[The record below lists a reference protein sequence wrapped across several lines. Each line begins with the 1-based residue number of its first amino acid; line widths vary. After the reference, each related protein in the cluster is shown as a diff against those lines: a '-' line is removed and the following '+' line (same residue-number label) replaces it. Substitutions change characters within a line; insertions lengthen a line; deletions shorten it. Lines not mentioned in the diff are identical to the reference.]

1 MEPSARTR
9 ANGPQSI
16 KFVRM
21 KRCKICKAP
30 FVPTYSSLQATCTKP
45 QCLIEWGRVTE
56 RKKAKREIKRM
67 RENIKSVSQ
76 YRRELQKV
84 FNEFIRLRDKN
95 EPCISCGRTLPAKYD
110 AGHFYSVGAYP
121 NLRFNED
128 NVHGQC
134 VECNQ
139 HRHGNLLEYAPRL
152 TERIGFERASKLMVI
167 RNEPLRLSLEEI
179 KSKTEFYKNLVKEW
193 KTRNE

>member
-167 RNEPLRLSLEEI
+167 RNEPLRLTLEEI
-179 KSKTEFYKNLVKEW
+179 KAKTEYYKNLVKEW

>member
-1 MEPSARTR
+1 
-9 ANGPQSI
+9 
-16 KFVRM
+16 M
-21 KRCKICKAP
+21 KRCRVCKEK

-45 QCLIEWGRVTE
+45 TCLIEWGRMAE
-56 RKKAKREIKRM
+56 RKKAKREIRQMK
-67 RENIKSVSQ
+67 ENVKSVSQ

-95 EPCISCGRTLPAKYD
+95 ESCISCGRPLAGKYD
-110 AGHFYSVGAYP
+110 AGHFYSVGSYP

-128 NVHGQC
+128 NVHAQC

-152 TERIGFERASKLMVI
+152 TERIGFERASKLMAI
-167 RNEPLRLSLEEI
+167 RNEPLRLSLEEVKEKI
-179 KSKTEFYKNLVKEW
+179 EHYKKLVKEW

>member
-1 MEPSARTR
+1 
-9 ANGPQSI
+9 
-16 KFVRM
+16 M
-21 KRCKICKAP
+21 KRCKVCKQP
-30 FVPTYSSLQATCTKP
+30 FTPTYSSLQATCVKP
-45 QCLIEWGRVTE
+45 KCLIEWGRMAE
-56 RKKAKREIKRM
+56 RKKAKREIRQM

-76 YRRELQKV
+76 YRRELQKI
-84 FNEFIRLRDKN
+84 FNEFIRLRDRHQ
-95 EPCISCGRTLPAKYD
+95 PCISCGKTLPAKYD
-110 AGHFYSVGAYP
+110 AGHFYSVGSYP

-152 TERIGFERASKLMVI
+152 TERIGFERASKLMVL

-179 KSKTEFYKNLVKEW
+179 KKLIEEYKWKVKTLKSQF
-193 KTRNE
+193 

>member
-1 MEPSARTR
+1 
-9 ANGPQSI
+9 
-16 KFVRM
+16 M
-21 KRCKICKAP
+21 KRCRVCKQAFTP
-30 FVPTYSSLQATCTKP
+30 SYSSLQATCTKP
-45 QCLIEWGRVTE
+45 ACLIEWGRITE
-56 RKKAKREIKRM
+56 RKKAKREIRQM

-76 YRRELQKV
+76 YRRELQKI

-95 EPCISCGRTLPAKYD
+95 EPCISCGKPLVAKYD
-110 AGHFYSVGAYP
+110 AGHFYSVGSYP

-139 HRHGNLLEYAPRL
+139 HRHGNLLEYSPRL

-179 KSKTEFYKNLVKEW
+179 KAKTEYYKNLVKEW

>member
-1 MEPSARTR
+1 MA
-9 ANGPQSI
+9 
-16 KFVRM
+16 
-21 KRCKICKAP
+21 
-30 FVPTYSSLQATCTKP
+30 
-45 QCLIEWGRVTE
+45 E
-56 RKKAKREIKRM
+56 RKKAKREIRQM

-84 FNEFIRLRDKN
+84 FNEFIRLRDRN
-95 EPCISCGRTLPAKYD
+95 QPCISCDKKLPAKYD

-152 TERIGFERASKLMVI
+152 TERIGFERASKLMVL

-179 KSKTEFYKNLVKEW
+179 KKLTEEYKWKVKTLKLQS
-193 KTRNE
+193 

>member
-1 MEPSARTR
+1 
-9 ANGPQSI
+9 
-16 KFVRM
+16 M
-21 KRCKICKAP
+21 KRCKICKSP
-30 FVPTYSSLQATCTKP
+30 FTPTYSSLQATCTKP
-45 QCLIEWGRVTE
+45 QCLIEWGRLTE

-95 EPCISCGRTLPAKYD
+95 EPCISCGKPLPAKYD

-139 HRHGNLLEYAPRL
+139 HKHGNLLEYAPRL
-152 TERIGFERASKLMVI
+152 TERIGFERASKLMAT
-167 RNEPLRLSLEEI
+167 RNEPLRLSLEEVKAKI
-179 KSKTEFYKNLVKEW
+179 EHYKKLVKEW

>member
-1 MEPSARTR
+1 M
-9 ANGPQSI
+9 
-16 KFVRM
+16 V
-21 KRCKICKAP
+21 
-30 FVPTYSSLQATCTKP
+30 
-45 QCLIEWGRVTE
+45 E
-56 RKKAKREIKRM
+56 RKKAKREIRQM

-84 FNEFIRLRDKN
+84 FNEFIRLRDRN
-95 EPCISCGRTLPAKYD
+95 EPCISCGKKLPVKYD
-110 AGHFYSVGAYP
+110 AGHFYSVGSYP

-152 TERIGFERASKLMVI
+152 TERIGFERASKLMVL

-179 KSKTEFYKNLVKEW
+179 KQLIEHYKCKVKTQKSQF
-193 KTRNE
+193 

>member
-1 MEPSARTR
+1 
-9 ANGPQSI
+9 
-16 KFVRM
+16 M
-21 KRCKICKAP
+21 KRCKICKQP
-30 FVPTYSSLQATCTKP
+30 FTPTYSSLQATCVKP
-45 QCLIEWGRVTE
+45 QCLIEWGRMVE
-56 RKKAKREIKRM
+56 RKKAKREIRQM

-84 FNEFIRLRDKN
+84 FNEFIRLRDRN
-95 EPCISCGRTLPAKYD
+95 EPCISCGKKLPVKYD
-110 AGHFYSVGAYP
+110 AGHFYSVGSYP

-152 TERIGFERASKLMVI
+152 TERIGFERASKLMVL

-179 KSKTEFYKNLVKEW
+179 KQLIEHYKCKVKTQKSQF
-193 KTRNE
+193 

>member
-1 MEPSARTR
+1 
-9 ANGPQSI
+9 
-16 KFVRM
+16 M
-21 KRCKICKAP
+21 KRCKICKGP
-30 FVPTYSSLQATCTKP
+30 FTPTYSSLQPTCTSPLCILK
-45 QCLIEWGRVTE
+45 WA
-56 RKKAKREIKRM
+56 KKVDEKKGKREIKRM

-84 FNEFIRLRDKN
+84 FNEFIRLRDSK
-95 EPCISCGRTLPAKYD
+95 EPCISCGKPLPAKYD

-128 NVHGQC
+128 NVHAQC

-139 HRHGNLLEYAPRL
+139 HKHGNLLEYAPRL
-152 TERIGFERASKLMVI
+152 TERIGFERASKLMAT
-167 RNEPLRLSLEEI
+167 RNEPLRLSLEEVKEKI
-179 KSKTEFYKNLVKEW
+179 EHYKKLVKEW